1 MASSW
6 DLVIRGGTLI
16 DPGQGLSAR
25 RDVAFRGG
33 RVAEVGERLAGDAAE
48 TIDATGALVMPG
60 LIDLHA
66 HVFHGVAGLHADR
79 ASLAHGVTTVV
90 DAGSAGWRTLGA
102 FRDYVIPTYRSRVL
116 AFVHLSATGLVINRI
131 MPELADIRFAEVED
145 AARAV
150 KENPGLA
157 LGIKVRIAHG
167 ATGTGD
173 AANAREAL
181 RRARQATDLAGGRLM
196 VHVSDTPISLPEILD
211 HLRAGDIAT
220 HAFNG
225 NAERVIGADGRV
237 RPEVRAAVE
246 RGVVMDVGHA
256 SIHFDV
262 EVARRAFAEGL
273 RPTTISTDLHV
284 APPGRTVY
292 NLRALMSK
300 FLALGLTLDEVVA
313 SVTSRAATAVGRSAD
328 LGSLRPGMAGDAAVL
343 DFEEGHFRF
352 VDGAGHEVRAERR
365 LRTRAVVKDG
375 RHVALLDAES
385 DLV

>member
-1 MASSW
+1 MW

-16 DPGQGLSAR
+16 DPGQGLAAR
-25 RDVAFRGG
+25 RDVAFGGG
-33 RVAEVGERLAGDAAE
+33 RVAEVGERLNGAAAE
-48 TIDATGALVMPG
+48 TIDAAGALVVPG

-66 HVFHGVAGLHADR
+66 HVYHGVAGLHADR
-79 ASLAHGVTTVV
+79 AALAHGVTTVV

-102 FRDYVIPTYRSRVL
+102 FRDYVIPAYRSRVL
-116 AFVHLSATGLVINRI
+116 AFVHLSATGLVVNRI
-131 MPELADIRFAEVED
+131 MPELVDLRFAEVEE

-150 KENPGLA
+150 RENPGLA
-157 LGIKVRIAHG
+157 VGIKVRIAHG

-181 RRARQATDLAGGRLM
+181 QRARRAAELAGGRLM
-196 VHVSDTPISLPEILD
+196 VHVSDTPIPLPEILD
-211 HLRAGDIAT
+211 HLRSGDIAT

-256 SIHFDV
+256 SVHFDV

-300 FLALGLTLDEVVA
+300 FLALGLGLEEVVA
-313 SVTSRAATAVGRSAD
+313 AVTARPAAVVGRGAD

-343 DFEEGHFRF
+343 AFEEGSFRF
-352 VDGAGHEVRAERR
+352 ADAAGHEVRAERR
-365 LRTRAVVKDG
+365 LRTRAVVVAGRVAVGLDG
-375 RHVALLDAES
+375 DS

>member
-1 MASSW
+1 
-6 DLVIRGGTLI
+6 
-16 DPGQGLSAR
+16 
-25 RDVAFRGG
+25 
-33 RVAEVGERLAGDAAE
+33 
-48 TIDATGALVMPG
+48 
-60 LIDLHA
+60 
-66 HVFHGVAGLHADR
+66 
-79 ASLAHGVTTVV
+79 
-90 DAGSAGWRTLGA
+90 
-102 FRDYVIPTYRSRVL
+102 
-116 AFVHLSATGLVINRI
+116 
-131 MPELADIRFAEVED
+131 
-145 AARAV
+145 
-150 KENPGLA
+150 
-157 LGIKVRIAHG
+157 
-167 ATGTGD
+167 
-173 AANAREAL
+173 
-181 RRARQATDLAGGRLM
+181 M

-300 FLALGLTLDEVVA
+300 FLALGLSLEEVVA
-313 SVTSRAATAVGRSAD
+313 SVTSRAAAAIGRPAG

-352 VDGAGHEVRAERR
+352 VDGTGHEVRAERR

-375 RHVALLDAES
+375 RRVAPLDAES